1 MHKKFLGLYFC
12 NSILHVVGWKITL
25 TVTTPLS
32 TAVNIPVCLI
42 ILYVSEL
49 RCIRPPVKKKRER
62 VHEPNIRVLCQLLVR
77 TYIVN
82 QF

>member
-1 MHKKFLGLYFC
+1 MHNNFLGLYFC

-49 RCIRPPVKKKRER
+49 RCIRPPVKKKEREFM
-62 VHEPNIRVLCQLLVR
+62 
-77 TYIVN
+77 N
-82 QF
+82 QTSEYCVDCWLGHIL

>member
-49 RCIRPPVKKKRER
+49 RCIRPPVKKKEREFMNQTS
-62 VHEPNIRVLCQLLVR
+62 EYC
-77 TYIVN
+77 VN
-82 QF
+82 CWLGHIL